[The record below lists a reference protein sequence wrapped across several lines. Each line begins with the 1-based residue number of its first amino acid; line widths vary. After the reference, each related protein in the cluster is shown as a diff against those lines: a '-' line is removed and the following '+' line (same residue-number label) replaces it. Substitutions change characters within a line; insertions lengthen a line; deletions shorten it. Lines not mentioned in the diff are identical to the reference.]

1 MKKQVSLVVAL
12 FAMMAISSTAS
23 ALTLKERKQYKEWQ
37 EYLVDTSSSYVKTVK
52 DKCGY
57 DIPVTMEDKFTT
69 PFMAASANAASY
81 CDEARS
87 RISSMCEDATSKEA
101 IKAKIKKIHCTLAPK
116 EEEASFKLAGGTL
129 TFTFGVKAS
138 NLGDKVK
145 DFLEN
150 NL

>member
-12 FAMMAISSTAS
+12 LAMMAISSTAS
-23 ALTLKERKQYKEWQ
+23 ALTLKEKKQYKEWQ
-37 EYLVDTSSSYVKTVK
+37 EYLVNKRSSYVKTAK
-52 DKCGY
+52 
-57 DIPVTMEDKFTT
+57 DKFTT

-101 IKAKIKKIHCTLAPK
+101 IKAKIKKIHCTLASK